1 MRIAGNLT
9 KNQRHSSLSHLY
21 IGQKVRNK
29 KYIAKQ
35 RITEAK
41 KTGEEQ
47 NKNNKK

>member
-1 MRIAGNLT
+1 MAGNLT
-9 KNQRHSSLSHLY
+9 KNQRYSSLSHLY

-41 KTGEEQ
+41 KRVRSRTGITKSEE
-47 NKNNKK
+47 

>member
-1 MRIAGNLT
+1 MRVASNLT
-9 KNQRHSSLSHLY
+9 KNQRYSSLSHLY

-47 NKNNKK
+47 ARNNKK

>member
-9 KNQRHSSLSHLY
+9 KNQRYSSLSHLY

-35 RITEAK
+35 RITETK

-47 NKNNKK
+47 DGNNKK

>member
-9 KNQRHSSLSHLY
+9 KNQRYSSLSHLY

-35 RITEAK
+35 RIAEAK

-47 NKNNKK
+47 GGNNKK